1 MSDRGPYARIG
12 LGSGL
17 VAVFAIVLAAAPVSI
32 DLPGIALIL
41 LEVLLFYF
49 LYAFLTLGLNL
60 QYGYT
65 ELINFG
71 VVGFFAVGAYAAAIL
86 TAEQPFVGLG
96 LGLPWYVGVVAGLV
110 AGALLGVVVGVS
122 TLRLREDFLAI
133 ATLAAAEIFY
143 TLTQGFQG
151 FFGATTGITNVPRPF
166 EAVAGNYDTALLS
179 AVLFLAGSLGV
190 AYAGMSRLTD
200 SPYGRVLRGIRA
212 NEDVTQAL
220 GKNTFAYKLQAF
232 IFGAALSGLAGAVF
246 ALVNG
251 AVAPSFITLHV
262 TVLVWAGLILGGAG
276 NHRGVLGGLA
286 IIMGIRLTTRFLQ
299 PVVPISKGKMG
310 FLRMMIIGLIIIA
323 VIRYRP
329 AGLWGNADKLG
340 VDR

>member
-1 MSDRGPYARIG
+1 MSRWGPFSRTGIG
-12 LGSGL
+12 GGL
-17 VAVFAIVLAAAPVSI
+17 VAAFALVLALSPVQVS
-32 DLPGIALIL
+32 LPGFALIL
-41 LEVLLFYF
+41 LEVCLFYF
-49 LYAFLTLGLNL
+49 LYSFLLLGLNL
-60 QYGYT
+60 QYGYA

-86 TAEQPFVGLG
+86 TAEDPFVGLG
-96 LGLPWYVGVVAGLV
+96 LALPWYVGVAGGIL
-110 AGALLGVVVGVS
+110 AGTLLGVVVGVS

-143 TLTQGFQG
+143 TLTEGFQG

-166 EAVAGNYDTALLS
+166 DRLAGNYDTALLAS
-179 AVLFLAGSLGV
+179 VLFLAGAAAVS
-190 AYAGMSRLTD
+190 YAALSRLTE

-220 GKNTFAYKLQAF
+220 GKNTFAYKMQAF
-232 IFGAALSGLAGAVF
+232 VFGAALAGLAGAVF
-246 ALVNG
+246 VLING
-251 AVAPSFITLHV
+251 AVAPTFITINV

-276 NHRGVLGGLA
+276 NHRGALGGLA
-286 IIMGIRLTTRFLQ
+286 IIMGIRLATRFMA
-299 PVVPISKGKMG
+299 PVVPISKGKIG
-310 FLRMMIIGLIIIA
+310 YLRMMILGLIIIV

-329 AGLWGNADKLG
+329 AGLWGDADKLG

>member
-1 MSDRGPYARIG
+1 MNARGPFVRLG
-12 LGSGL
+12 LGSGI
-17 VAVFAIVLAAAPVSI
+17 VAILAILLAITPVTVT
-32 DLPGIALIL
+32 LPGVALIL

-49 LYAFLTLGLNL
+49 LYAFLALGLNL

-71 VVGFFAVGAYAAAIL
+71 VVGFFAVGAYTAAIL
-86 TAEQPFVGLG
+86 TAENPFVGLG
-96 LGLPWYVGVVAGLV
+96 LDLPWIVGIVGGIV
-110 AGALLGVVVGVS
+110 AGALLGVVVGAS

-143 TLTQGFQG
+143 SLTEGFQG

-166 EAVAGNYDTALLS
+166 EAIAGNYDTALLS
-179 AVLFLAGSLGV
+179 AILFLAGTLGV
-190 AYAGMSRLTD
+190 AYVGLNRLTD
-200 SPYGRVLRGIRA
+200 APYGRVLRGIRA

-220 GKNTFAYKLQAF
+220 GKNTFSYKMQAF
-232 IFGAALSGLAGAVF
+232 VFGAGLSGFAGAVF
-246 ALVNG
+246 VLING

-286 IIMGIRLTTRFLQ
+286 IIMGIRLITRFMQ
-299 PVVPISKGKMG
+299 PIVPISKGKMG
-310 FLRMMIIGLIIIA
+310 YLRMMIIGLIIIA

-329 AGLWGNADKLG
+329 EGLWGDADKLG